1 MLKINNQN
9 VDLILQLEEHSSIQ
23 KIFNLLS
30 LDIDNILIICPKLFL
45 ERFIHFNYE
54 TFTNDSLSFI
64 EYSLIS
70 NKDFISIPVTYKRII
85 YNFHFILT
93 NSETKI
99 ISNPF
104 KGEQVFNVG
113 FKEVKI
119 K

>member
-9 VDLILQLEEHSSIQ
+9 IDLILQLEEHSNLQ
-23 KIFNLLS
+23 KIFDLLS

-54 TFTNDSLSFI
+54 GFTNNTLSFI
-64 EYSLIS
+64 EYNLRL
-70 NKDFISIPVTYKRII
+70 NENFISIPITYKRII

-93 NSETKI
+93 NSETKVI
-99 ISNPF
+99 NNPF

-113 FKEVKI
+113 FKEIKI